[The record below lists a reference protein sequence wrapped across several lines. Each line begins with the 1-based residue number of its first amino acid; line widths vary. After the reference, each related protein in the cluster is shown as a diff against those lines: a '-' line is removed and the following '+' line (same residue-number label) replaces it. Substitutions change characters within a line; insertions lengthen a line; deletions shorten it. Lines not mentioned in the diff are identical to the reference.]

1 MAFCPDPWEPPEL
14 PRPTEPPETPDFPW
28 LTPSSSFLGFPIDRD
43 SSKSAWPNFKIIKI
57 IQSDKLCIDKT
68 NFNLLGILAGMPA
81 LIGLGIKSICS
92 QFVSL
97 SRTLHLRSPSLYQV
111 LILASGIVISA
122 SGMVEILADFLEILS
137 DILINLSY
145 YAAFRSQL
153 DWRLNLYHRDFTR
166 NYLRVKLKYT
176 GNGSWFGVCA
186 DFPGKFLARQNLRIC
201 SVWIFP
207 LFELSTKSYDL
218 LKLSIL
224 AYLQID
230 ALAMFVYYH
239 LAIFGCFE

>member
-1 MAFCPDPWEPPEL
+1 MASSFNSVAFPGFPGKERLSSLFSFVWLPFCPDPWEPPDF
-14 PRPTEPPETPDFPW
+14 PRPTGPSFRDPDWDLREPPDFPW
-28 LTPSSSFLGFPIDRD
+28 LTASSSFLGFPMDRD
-43 SSKSAWPNFKIIKI
+43 PSESAWPNFKIIKI

-97 SRTLHLRSPSLYQV
+97 SRTRHLRSPSLYQV

-145 YAAFRSQL
+145 
-153 DWRLNLYHRDFTR
+153 
-166 NYLRVKLKYT
+166 
-176 GNGSWFGVCA
+176 
-186 DFPGKFLARQNLRIC
+186 
-201 SVWIFP
+201 
-207 LFELSTKSYDL
+207 
-218 LKLSIL
+218 
-224 AYLQID
+224 
-230 ALAMFVYYH
+230 
-239 LAIFGCFE
+239 